1 MKNSEY
7 ERSMKMYATKAEAKR
22 ELDASKD
29 RTFYFDGSLKM
40 SDMKKMLLYRM
51 GFGEAETNVILAA
64 LVLAGAKFEV

>member
-1 MKNSEY
+1 
-7 ERSMKMYATKAEAKR
+7 MYATKAEAKR

-51 GFGEAETNVILAA
+51 GFGEAETTLVLTFA
-64 LVLAGAKFEV
+64 LVVVEIAKRK

>member
-1 MKNSEY
+1 
-7 ERSMKMYATKAEAKR
+7 MKMYATKAEAKR

>member
-1 MKNSEY
+1 
-7 ERSMKMYATKAEAKR
+7 MYATKAEAKR

-40 SDMKKMLLYRM
+40 SCMKEMLRYRM
-51 GFGEAETNVILAA
+51 RFGEADTTVILAA

>member
-1 MKNSEY
+1 
-7 ERSMKMYATKAEAKR
+7 MYATKAEAKR

-40 SDMKKMLLYRM
+40 SYMKEMLRYRM
-51 GFGEAETNVILAA
+51 RFGEAETNVILAA